1 LTQAFGHRRRLRC
14 SGGTAILDCC
24 ATTPARGAGD
34 GSSRLASDI
43 TRRKF
48 LGACCATGFG
58 IVAGGPIAAILSA
71 CGSES
76 TLTSASTLRV
86 GHLPAGCIQHL
97 LLAQINGLFK
107 KEGLNVVLT
116 QFDGPPPNLQALVAG
131 SIDVSHNPWTT
142 VIAAYNDGQKDLR
155 IVGGSGKGGIELV
168 AREGSVKTVAEL
180 AGAADKGLKVGTLR
194 LDTLELVTYGTLR
207 DAGRSYSEY
216 KMTFFPSMVGMGE
229 ALIHKSVDVA
239 SLAQPY
245 GATVVSSAGGTYLND
260 SNQVWGPEASDCVVN
275 VTAGYLEKNQSKL
288 ETYLHVLDE
297 AAPRFGPADQGRV
310 IERRTIYAVPQ
321 NILSEGLKR
330 LTPQPVPERGGAGGS
345 PQGRRLPRRPR
356 LPQDGRHRQRV
367 RRRVQRGAKL
377 ARALMGLSANL
388 KIWRTPVVATSVAAP
403 GHRRRHGW
411 RSLGEAG
418 RRVADSWR
426 RVWELGARIGILN
439 PAILPPP
446 SEFIPYL
453 FATGGAVGAGVNKVS
468 YASS

>member
-1 LTQAFGHRRRLRC
+1 MISPVGNVSAACGC
-14 SGGTAILDCC
+14 DGGSTVLDCC
-24 ATTPARGAGD
+24 PTPARGADD
-34 GSSRLASDI
+34 GIVRVLASDI
-43 TRRKF
+43 SRRRF

-58 IVAGGPIAAILSA
+58 IVASGPIAAILAA

-116 QFDGPPPNLQALVAG
+116 QFDGPPPNLQALVTG

-180 AGAADKGLKVGTLR
+180 AAKADQGVKVGTLR

-207 DAGRSYSEY
+207 DAGRSYSQY

-275 VTAGYLEKNQSKL
+275 VKADYLAKNKSKL

-297 AAPRFGPADQGRV
+297 AAKLRDADLEKALSQLQP
-310 IERRTIYAVPQ
+310 IYAVPQ
-321 NILSEGLKR
+321 NILAEGLKR
-330 LTPQPVPERGGAGGS
+330 QTPQPVLDSAAIGGLHKGVGYLIDLGYLKTDVVDS
-345 PQGRRLPRRPR
+345 VFDPSVQQGAHLP
-356 LPQDGRHRQRV
+356 
-367 RRRVQRGAKL
+367 
-377 ARALMGLSANL
+377 
-388 KIWRTPVVATSVAAP
+388 VA
-403 GHRRRHGW
+403 
-411 RSLGEAG
+411 
-418 RRVADSWR
+418 
-426 RVWELGARIGILN
+426 
-439 PAILPPP
+439 
-446 SEFIPYL
+446 
-453 FATGGAVGAGVNKVS
+453 
-468 YASS
+468 

>member
-1 LTQAFGHRRRLRC
+1 LSSELPIIAAGCGC
-14 SGGTAILDCC
+14 SGGAAVLDCC
-24 ATTPARGAGD
+24 STPTLGAGD
-34 GSSRLASDI
+34 GIVRVLASDV

-58 IVAGGPIAAILSA
+58 IVATGPIAAILSA

-76 TLTSASTLRV
+76 TLSSASTLRV

-142 VIAAYNDGQKDLR
+142 VIAAYNDGQSDLR

-168 AREGSVKTVAEL
+168 AREGSVKTVTDL

-207 DAGRSYSEY
+207 DAGRTYSQY

-275 VTAGYLEKNQSKL
+275 VTAGYLDKNQSKL

-297 AAPRFGPADQGRV
+297 AARLRDADFEKALSQLQP
-310 IERRTIYAVPQ
+310 IYAVPQ

-330 LTPQPVPERGGAGGS
+330 QTPQPVLNSAALAGLHKGVGYLVDLGYLKS
-345 PQGRRLPRRPR
+345 DVIDSVF
-356 LPQDGRHRQRV
+356 DGR
-367 RRRVQRGAKL
+367 VQQ
-377 ARALMGLSANL
+377 
-388 KIWRTPVVATSVAAP
+388 
-403 GHRRRHGW
+403 
-411 RSLGEAG
+411 
-418 RRVADSWR
+418 
-426 RVWELGARIGILN
+426 GARL
-439 PAILPPP
+439 
-446 SEFIPYL
+446 
-453 FATGGAVGAGVNKVS
+453 AVA
-468 YASS
+468 

>member
-1 LTQAFGHRRRLRC
+1 MSSQLCGC
-14 SGGTAILDCC
+14 DGGSAVLDCC
-24 ATTPARGAGD
+24 ATPARGADD
-34 GSSRLASDI
+34 GIVRVLASDI

-58 IVAGGPIAAILSA
+58 IVAGGPIAALLSA
-71 CGSES
+71 CGTES

-131 SIDVSHNPWTT
+131 KIDVSHNPWTT

-168 AREGSVKTVAEL
+168 AREGSVKTVSEL
-180 AGAADKGLKVGTLR
+180 AAQANQGVKVGTLR

-207 DAGRSYSEY
+207 DAGRSYSQY
-216 KMTFFPSMVGMGE
+216 KMTFFPSMVGMGD

-245 GATVVSSAGGTYLND
+245 GATVVSSANGTYLND

-297 AAPRFGPADQGRV
+297 AAKLRDSDFEKALSQLQP
-310 IERRTIYAVPQ
+310 IYQVPN

-330 LTPQPVPERGGAGGS
+330 QTPQPVLDPAALAGLHKGVGYLIDLGYLKNDVIDS
-345 PQGRRLPRRPR
+345 VF
-356 LPQDGRHRQRV
+356 DGR
-367 RRRVQRGAKL
+367 VQQGASLTL
-377 ARALMGLSANL
+377 A
-388 KIWRTPVVATSVAAP
+388 
-403 GHRRRHGW
+403 
-411 RSLGEAG
+411 
-418 RRVADSWR
+418 
-426 RVWELGARIGILN
+426 
-439 PAILPPP
+439 
-446 SEFIPYL
+446 
-453 FATGGAVGAGVNKVS
+453 
-468 YASS
+468 

>member
-1 LTQAFGHRRRLRC
+1 M
-14 SGGTAILDCC
+14 
-24 ATTPARGAGD
+24 
-34 GSSRLASDI
+34 LASDI

-58 IVAGGPIAAILSA
+58 IVASGPIAAILSA

-76 TLTSASTLRV
+76 TLSSASTLRV

-107 KEGLNVVLT
+107 KEGLNVLLT

-180 AGAADKGLKVGTLR
+180 ASAADKGLKVGTLR

-207 DAGRSYSEY
+207 DAGRSYSQY

-275 VTAGYLEKNQSKL
+275 VTAGYLEKNKSKL
-288 ETYLHVLDE
+288 ETYLQVLDG
-297 AAPRFGPADQGRV
+297 AAKLRDADFEKALSQLQP
-310 IERRTIYAVPQ
+310 IYAVPQ

-330 LTPQPVPERGGAGGS
+330 QTPQPVLNPAALAGLHKGVGYLVDLGYLKSDVIDSVFDGS
-345 PQGRRLPRRPR
+345 
-356 LPQDGRHRQRV
+356 
-367 RRRVQRGAKL
+367 VQQGAKL
-377 ARALMGLSANL
+377 A
-388 KIWRTPVVATSVAAP
+388 VA
-403 GHRRRHGW
+403 
-411 RSLGEAG
+411 
-418 RRVADSWR
+418 
-426 RVWELGARIGILN
+426 
-439 PAILPPP
+439 
-446 SEFIPYL
+446 
-453 FATGGAVGAGVNKVS
+453 
-468 YASS
+468 

>member
-1 LTQAFGHRRRLRC
+1 LSLEITSAATASCGCDGGSAVLSCC
-14 SGGTAILDCC
+14 SSPT
-24 ATTPARGAGD
+24 RGAGD
-34 GSSRLASDI
+34 GIARVLASDI

-168 AREGSVKTVAEL
+168 AREGSVKSVADL
-180 AGAADKGLKVGTLR
+180 ASAADKGLKVGTLR

-207 DAGRSYSEY
+207 DAGRTYSQY

-275 VTAGYLEKNQSKL
+275 VKADFLEKNQSKL
-288 ETYLHVLDE
+288 QTYLHVLDE
-297 AAPRFGPADQGRV
+297 AAKLRDSDFEKALSQLQP
-310 IERRTIYAVPQ
+310 IYAVPR

-330 LTPQPVPERGGAGGS
+330 QTPQPVLDSGALAGLHKGV
-345 PQGRRLPRRPR
+345 GYLID
-356 LPQDGRHRQRV
+356 LGYLKADVIDGV
-367 RRRVQRGAKL
+367 FDPRVQQGAKL
-377 ARALMGLSANL
+377 AAAL
-388 KIWRTPVVATSVAAP
+388 
-403 GHRRRHGW
+403 
-411 RSLGEAG
+411 
-418 RRVADSWR
+418 
-426 RVWELGARIGILN
+426 
-439 PAILPPP
+439 
-446 SEFIPYL
+446 
-453 FATGGAVGAGVNKVS
+453 
-468 YASS
+468 

>member
-1 LTQAFGHRRRLRC
+1 MSSEITNAATTTCGC
-14 SGGTAILDCC
+14 GGGSAVLDCC
-24 ATTPARGAGD
+24 PTPTRGAGD
-34 GSSRLASDI
+34 GFVRVLASDL

-58 IVAGGPIAAILSA
+58 IVASGPIAAILSA
-71 CGSES
+71 CGSAS
-76 TLTSASTLRV
+76 TLSGASTLRV

-168 AREGSVKTVAEL
+168 AREGSVKTVADL
-180 AGAADKGLKVGTLR
+180 ASAADKGLKVGTLR

-207 DAGRSYSEY
+207 DAGRSYSQY

-275 VTAGYLEKNQSKL
+275 VKADFLEKNQSKL
-288 ETYLHVLDE
+288 ETYLHVLDQ
-297 AAPRFGPADQGRV
+297 AAKLRDADFEKALSQLQP
-310 IERRTIYAVPQ
+310 IYAVPQ

-330 LTPQPVPERGGAGGS
+330 QTPQPVLDPEALAGLHKGV
-345 PQGRRLPRRPR
+345 GYLID
-356 LPQDGRHRQRV
+356 LGYLKTDVIDGV
-367 RRRVQRGAKL
+367 FDPRVQQGAKL
-377 ARALMGLSANL
+377 A
-388 KIWRTPVVATSVAAP
+388 VA
-403 GHRRRHGW
+403 
-411 RSLGEAG
+411 
-418 RRVADSWR
+418 
-426 RVWELGARIGILN
+426 
-439 PAILPPP
+439 
-446 SEFIPYL
+446 
-453 FATGGAVGAGVNKVS
+453 
-468 YASS
+468 

>member
-1 LTQAFGHRRRLRC
+1 LSSQLPVIAASCGC
-14 SGGTAILDCC
+14 SGGTTVLDCC
-24 ATTPARGAGD
+24 ATPVRGAGD
-34 GSSRLASDI
+34 GIVRVLASDI

-58 IVAGGPIAAILSA
+58 IVATGPIAAILSA

-76 TLTSASTLRV
+76 TLTGASTLRV

-168 AREGSVKTVAEL
+168 ARQGSVKTVAEL
-180 AGAADKGLKVGTLR
+180 ASAADKGLKVGTLR

-207 DAGRSYSEY
+207 DAGRSYSQY

-275 VTAGYLEKNQSKL
+275 VKSGFLEKNQSKL
-288 ETYLHVLDE
+288 ETYLHVLDQ
-297 AAPRFGPADQGRV
+297 AARLRDADFEKALSQLQP
-310 IERRTIYAVPQ
+310 IYAVPQ

-330 LTPQPVPERGGAGGS
+330 QTPQPVLDSEALAGLHKGV
-345 PQGRRLPRRPR
+345 GYLID
-356 LPQDGRHRQRV
+356 LGYLKTDVIDGV
-367 RRRVQRGAKL
+367 FDPRVQQGAKL
-377 ARALMGLSANL
+377 A
-388 KIWRTPVVATSVAAP
+388 VA
-403 GHRRRHGW
+403 
-411 RSLGEAG
+411 
-418 RRVADSWR
+418 
-426 RVWELGARIGILN
+426 
-439 PAILPPP
+439 
-446 SEFIPYL
+446 
-453 FATGGAVGAGVNKVS
+453 
-468 YASS
+468 

>member
-1 LTQAFGHRRRLRC
+1 LSSDLPVIAAGC
-14 SGGTAILDCC
+14 GCNGGAAVLDCC
-24 ATTPARGAGD
+24 AATPARGAGD
-34 GSSRLASDI
+34 GIVRVLASDI

-58 IVAGGPIAAILSA
+58 IVASGPIAAILSA

-76 TLTSASTLRV
+76 TLSSASTLRV

-168 AREGSVKTVAEL
+168 AREGSVKTVADL
-180 AGAADKGLKVGTLR
+180 ASAADKGLKVGTLR

-207 DAGRSYSEY
+207 DAGRSYSQY

-275 VTAGYLEKNQSKL
+275 VTAGYLEKNKSKL
-288 ETYLHVLDE
+288 ETYLQVLDE
-297 AAPRFGPADQGRV
+297 AARLRDADFEKALSQLQP
-310 IERRTIYAVPQ
+310 IYAVPQ

-330 LTPQPVPERGGAGGS
+330 QTPQPILTSAALAGLHKGVGYLVDLGYLKSDVIDSVFDGS
-345 PQGRRLPRRPR
+345 
-356 LPQDGRHRQRV
+356 
-367 RRRVQRGAKL
+367 VQQGAKL
-377 ARALMGLSANL
+377 A
-388 KIWRTPVVATSVAAP
+388 VA
-403 GHRRRHGW
+403 
-411 RSLGEAG
+411 
-418 RRVADSWR
+418 
-426 RVWELGARIGILN
+426 
-439 PAILPPP
+439 
-446 SEFIPYL
+446 
-453 FATGGAVGAGVNKVS
+453 
-468 YASS
+468 

>member
-1 LTQAFGHRRRLRC
+1 LISEIPVTAASCGC
-14 SGGTAILDCC
+14 SGGSAVLDCC
-24 ATTPARGAGD
+24 STPTQGAGD
-34 GSSRLASDI
+34 GVVRVLASDI

-58 IVAGGPIAAILSA
+58 IVASGPIAAILSA

-116 QFDGPPPNLQALVAG
+116 QFDGPPPNLQALVTG

-168 AREGSVKTVAEL
+168 AREGSVKTVTEL
-180 AGAADKGLKVGTLR
+180 ASAADKGLKVGTLR

-207 DAGRSYSEY
+207 DAGRSYSQY

-275 VTAGYLEKNQSKL
+275 VKADFLEKNQGKL
-288 ETYLHVLDE
+288 ETYLHVLDQ
-297 AAPRFGPADQGRV
+297 AAKLRDADFEKALSQLQP
-310 IERRTIYAVPQ
+310 IYAVPQ

-330 LTPQPVPERGGAGGS
+330 QTPQPVLDPEALAGLHKGV
-345 PQGRRLPRRPR
+345 GYLID
-356 LPQDGRHRQRV
+356 LGYLKTDVIDGV
-367 RRRVQRGAKL
+367 FDPRVQQGAKL
-377 ARALMGLSANL
+377 A
-388 KIWRTPVVATSVAAP
+388 VA
-403 GHRRRHGW
+403 
-411 RSLGEAG
+411 
-418 RRVADSWR
+418 
-426 RVWELGARIGILN
+426 
-439 PAILPPP
+439 
-446 SEFIPYL
+446 
-453 FATGGAVGAGVNKVS
+453 
-468 YASS
+468 